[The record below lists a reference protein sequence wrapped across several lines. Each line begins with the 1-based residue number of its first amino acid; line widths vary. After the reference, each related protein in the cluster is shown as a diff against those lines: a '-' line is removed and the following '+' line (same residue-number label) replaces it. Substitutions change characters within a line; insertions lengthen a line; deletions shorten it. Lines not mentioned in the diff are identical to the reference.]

1 MGGQS
6 FCVYVCGRHGN
17 CFFFADSTAEYIA
30 GDGPDGL
37 DGAPTDPESM
47 VKSGLHCVTV
57 LIGAYDR
64 SSGIPLMGV
73 INQPF
78 YMKDK
83 NEYGL

>member
-1 MGGQS
+1 LNKKS
-6 FCVYVCGRHGN
+6 APNLFCDPHCN
-17 CFFFADSTAEYIA
+17 SIPLADSTAEYIA
-30 GDGPDGL
+30 GDGL
-37 DGAPTDPESM
+37 DGSEGAPADPESM

-78 YMKDK
+78 YMKEK
-83 NEYGL
+83 NT